1 MKETYDLEDLT
12 YTFEYDYSRFQGGG
26 WSVDRGKIEEKI
38 SLSWVSGSF
47 GFTAGADDYPGNDA
61 QFPASMGIW
70 DSALDNDF
78 DALGG
83 NDVVDVGEGND
94 TLYGGAGND
103 TLNGGT
109 GNDTLNGGIG
119 NDRLD
124 GGSGSNT
131 LEGGIGW
138 DTAVY
143 QDALPGWS
151 GTRGSYN
158 RGIGVF
164 GGYEFSYVS
173 GNTFRVKHPDG
184 AGSATDTLTDV
195 EYVEVGGKKMPLK
208 KYEFKIILDG
218 QGGGDGNFT
227 FHGQPI
233 AQLNGH
239 QWDWQGNAW
248 IEFWENGT
256 RLEKWRCAYDDAM
269 PLPRGTEDEQGNL
282 VYSYGVTYR
291 FNRSDEDGITDRSYR
306 AFDFSTYNGN
316 TLFPSGVK
324 LNPSATPTSNDTLNG
339 DRTNIQIHVGNEPG
353 DSNGCVVVS
362 RLNFLDDVFDRIDQA
377 ITDSGQ
383 SLASYVQ
390 NAGVQRIAL
399 MPVPITA
406 TVSYQSGPPVEGQP
420 ILRLSTPALA
430 SPNSPNTL
438 HIALDNSNG
447 GLTREVEMHL
457 IIDGPNGSLPFTL
470 SPLSG
475 GTVQEGTS
483 NLATG
488 TRTYTVTLAQR
499 TTSLD
504 LNFETTAPVGS
515 DFAVR
520 IDHYQLGR
528 YRDTGDPNDTAG
540 GSRTV
545 YDPPSQPLLRFSD
558 HTSSHMA
565 VRATTTARNDDGGND
580 IDLVQPRELTALLGT
595 LRIDNVSYS
604 GSGEV
609 LLPDNIE
616 NLRLVGALS
625 ASVVGNN
632 LNNTLIGNEAANS
645 LYAKGG
651 NDVVDGGGG
660 DDLLIAGAGA
670 GDDRYDGGPGTDRIT
685 FTSTREGRD
694 REPRYR
700 TGERRRKRQPHRRR
714 RRQRSGRRARRRHA
728 QRRCRR
734 RHPDR
739 RRRQRQLP
747 RRQRR
752 RRGQRNQRRGRRRQ
766 RPRHQRDRLHPRR
779 QRREPAT
786 RGRRR
791 HRHRQQPRQP
801 HHRDSRQQHPAGRPG
816 QRHPRR
822 RHGHRHRQLRRR
834 HRRRD
839 RHPGDPRRRPEHDQ
853 CRHRHPDQYREPPRQ

>member
-1 MKETYDLEDLT
+1 MNGTNPVADVDLERGLIIGYHLESYVQIRDSDIPAGSNFGYHIHGWPPMLYKGNGQWTSFHYDQTATNSVGWYGNSLYTSSFSAGVLTTEEHLSSPDAIAGYGREVIRTSRETFDLQSLTYRYESDYTLSMGLADNQPIAWGYTVKET
-12 YTFEYDYSRFQGGG
+12 
-26 WSVDRGKIEEKI
+26 
-38 SLSWVSGSF
+38 VSGPIEVRLVPLDRSY
-47 GFTAGADDYPGNDA
+47 GFTEYADHYPGNDA
-61 QFPASMGIW
+61 QFPTDQGMW

-83 NDVVDVGEGND
+83 DDTVDVGSGND
-94 TLYGGAGND
+94 RLYGGAGND
-103 TLNGGT
+103 RLNGGT
-109 GNDTLNGGIG
+109 GNDMLNGGTG

-269 PLPRGTEDEQGNL
+269 PLPRGTEDEQGSL

-291 FNRSDEDGITDRSYR
+291 FNRNDEDGIADRDYR

-362 RLNFLDDVFDRIDQA
+362 RRYFLNDVFDRIDHA

-390 NAGVQRIAL
+390 NAGSQRIAL

-438 HIALDNSNG
+438 HIALDNSKG

-457 IIDGPNGSLPFTL
+457 IIDGPNGSLPFEL

-475 GTVQEGTS
+475 GTVQLTAS
-483 NLATG
+483 NLTTG
-488 TRTYTVTLAQR
+488 TREYTVTLAQR

-504 LNFETTAPVGS
+504 LNFKTTAPVGS

-528 YRDTGDPNDTAG
+528 YRDTDYDPNDTAG

-595 LRIDNVSYS
+595 SRIDNVSYS

-616 NLRLVGALS
+616 NLRLVGALA

-632 LNNTLIGNEAANS
+632 LNNTLS
-645 LYAKGG
+645 
-651 NDVVDGGGG
+651 
-660 DDLLIAGAGA
+660 
-670 GDDRYDGGPGTDRIT
+670 
-685 FTSTREGRD
+685 
-694 REPRYR
+694 
-700 TGERRRKRQPHRRR
+700 RR
-714 RRQRSGRRARRRHA
+714 S
-728 QRRCRR
+728 
-734 RHPDR
+734 
-739 RRRQRQLP
+739 
-747 RRQRR
+747 
-752 RRGQRNQRRGRRRQ
+752 RNQTG
-766 RPRHQRDRLHPRR
+766 
-779 QRREPAT
+779 
-786 RGRRR
+786 
-791 HRHRQQPRQP
+791 
-801 HHRDSRQQHPAGRPG
+801 
-816 QRHPRR
+816 
-822 RHGHRHRQLRRR
+822 
-834 HRRRD
+834 
-839 RHPGDPRRRPEHDQ
+839 
-853 CRHRHPDQYREPPRQ
+853 